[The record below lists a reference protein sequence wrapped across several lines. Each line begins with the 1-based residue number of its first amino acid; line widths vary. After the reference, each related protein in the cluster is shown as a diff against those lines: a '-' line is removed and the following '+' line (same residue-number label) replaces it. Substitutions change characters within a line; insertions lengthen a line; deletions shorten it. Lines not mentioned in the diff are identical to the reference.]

1 MDDPLR
7 LDRDWHYPLNLFVM
21 NSLAKRIYENNAAKG
36 FWDKPRNVGEV
47 FMLIITELSE
57 ALEAH
62 RKGKFSIKINNGAYF
77 WTLMDPHRKVL
88 DPSDPGF
95 KAWFEELIKDGF
107 EDEIADTYIRILD
120 AAGGFGIQLPDV
132 KAPDIEYRSVDL
144 DNVGDRLIDI
154 CDDLI
159 ETKNRMRRVEG
170 AGVTLVTAL
179 RKLEHLAKDFHFD
192 LMSHVELKLAYNLT
206 RERMHGKKY

>member
-1 MDDPLR
+1 
-7 LDRDWHYPLNLFVM
+7 M

-47 FMLIITELSE
+47 FMLIISELSE

-62 RKGKFSIKINNGAYF
+62 RKGKFSIRINPETQTYF
-77 WTLMDPHRKVL
+77 WTELEPARKVL

-95 KAWFEELIKDGF
+95 VSWFTEMIKDSF

-120 AAGGFGIQLPDV
+120 AAGGFGIQLPEV
-132 KAPDIEYRSVDL
+132 KSPDIEYRSVVM
-144 DNVGDRLIDI
+144 DNAGDRLIDI
-154 CDDLI
+154 CGDVI
-159 ETKNRMRRVEG
+159 EAKDCLRRGEPG
-170 AGVTLVTAL
+170 GIPLVRTL
-179 RKLEHLAKDFHFD
+179 RKLEYLAKEFGFD
-192 LMSHVELKLAYNLT
+192 LMLHVELKLAYNQT